1 MALLGAKMRKMRDA
15 LWVVACLLVTAEASA
30 HDLGRTVDGI
40 TYFNRPG
47 ATLDEHQAALD
58 RCKVAVD
65 AMGDPNIMLFTAGAT
80 YNSGYSPAANA
91 GAAIVLMMVDSA
103 RLSAALER
111 AENTHFQNCMVSQ
124 GWRVVRLENTV
135 GRRMARM
142 RQPELAAQLA
152 PMIAAAE
159 PEGEVARAFAND
171 LTTPSSL
178 TPVPTGDGRFIS
190 LSRLA
195 LPAES
200 PAAERRREA
209 RRMPSQQ
216 TREEAEAAR
225 AARRRQAEEQA
236 AADAQPLPADFK
248 EDRGPPLAIGAQNS
262 SETTAEAGDEPR
274 DKLAGGGLSAEELTA
289 LPPDATLIVYR
300 QRGSVGAVVFR
311 RVDSDVGE
319 TFTVGVPGAPPSRR
333 SEPPPTLE
341 DAVVTLAVP
350 PGRWRMDSMYFGNVS
365 VSLCMGSPAFD
376 ISQGEAVYVGDFN
389 FGADPFLPEMS
400 LTAAQENLVATPQIG
415 ERLRAAR
422 YENGS
427 TGVCTAA
434 QHLYAYELPVTQIVE
449 AVPVS
454 P

>member
-1 MALLGAKMRKMRDA
+1 MRKMRGA
-15 LWVVACLLVTAEASA
+15 LLAVGCLLATAEANA
-30 HDLGRTVDGI
+30 HELGRAITGI

-47 ATLDEHQAALD
+47 ATLDEHQTALD

-65 AMGDPNIMLFTAGAT
+65 AMADPNIMLFTAGAT
-80 YNSGYSPAANA
+80 YNSTYSPGANA
-91 GAAIVLMMVDSA
+91 GAALVLLMVDSA
-103 RLSAALER
+103 RLSAAVER

-124 GWRVVRLENTV
+124 GWRVVRLENTA

-152 PMIAAAE
+152 PMITATE
-159 PEGEVARAFAND
+159 PEGEVVRAFAND

-200 PAAERRREA
+200 AAAERRREA

-225 AARRRQAEEQA
+225 AARRQQAEAQA
-236 AADAQPLPADFK
+236 AADAQPLPAGFK
-248 EDRGPPLAIGAQNS
+248 EDGGPPLIAAASANL
-262 SETTAEAGDEPR
+262 EAAAEAGDESHE
-274 DKLAGGGLSAEELTA
+274 KVAGGGLTAEELAA
-289 LPPDATLIVYR
+289 LPADATLITYR
-300 QRGSVGAVVFR
+300 QRGAIGAIVFR
-311 RVDSDVGE
+311 RVDSDIGE
-319 TFTVGVPGAPPSRR
+319 TFMVGVPRAPQPRRR
-333 SEPPPTLE
+333 SDPPPTLE
-341 DAVVTLAVP
+341 DAVVTVAVP
-350 PGRWRMDSMYFGNVS
+350 PGRWRMDSMSLGNVS

-376 ISQGEAVYVGDFN
+376 IAQGEAVYIGDFN
-389 FGADPFLPEMS
+389 FGADPFLPDMS
-400 LTAAQENLVATPQIG
+400 LAAAQDNLAAIPQIRD
-415 ERLRAAR
+415 RLSAAR

-427 TGVCTAA
+427 TGVCTPA
-434 QHLYAYELPVTQIVE
+434 QHLYAYALPVTQIVQTE
-449 AVPVS
+449 GVS